1 MANVAMTRR
10 ITPVI
15 LSGGAGSRLWPMSR
29 AGYPKQFLA
38 LNGRQTMIQQ
48 TMARVQGPL
57 FTAPLVICNND
68 HRFLVAEQIRQIGCH
83 DAEIILEP
91 VGRNTA
97 PAAAIAALRT
107 LQKDDESDQDP
118 LLLIMASDHII
129 ADTAGFLDAV
139 ELATA
144 AARDGALV
152 VFGIR
157 PGHPETGYGYIKAT
171 TALGAHDGL
180 LDVDQFVEK
189 PDLSTAKSFLADGHY
204 FWNSGIFLFSARHF
218 LDELANHHPAIV
230 TACQDA
236 IANSTMDL
244 SFRRLDHDA
253 FAAAT
258 SQSIDYAVMEK
269 TRQAAMVAV
278 DIGWNDVGAWSAL
291 YDIGQK
297 DAAGNVRRGDV
308 LLHNT
313 NNSYVHAG
321 NQLVAV
327 TGLDD
332 VVVVATDDAVLVS
345 ARDQAAE
352 VKNLVEQMKADGRP
366 EPDMPATVHRPWGN
380 YRSID
385 TGDGFQVKH
394 ITVNP
399 GGQLSLQK
407 HQHRAEHWVVVNGT
421 ARVTCG
427 SENFVLTAN
436 QSTYI
441 PAGEIHRLENIGSQD
456 LHLIEVQSGSYLGED
471 DIVRFEDN
479 YGRTD

>member
-1 MANVAMTRR
+1 MANAAMTRR

-38 LNGRQTMIQQ
+38 LNGPQTMIQQ

-68 HRFLVAEQIRQIGCH
+68 HRFLVAEQIRQIGCQ

-253 FAAAT
+253 FTAAT

-297 DAAGNVRRGDV
+297 DAAGNVHHGDV
-308 LLHNT
+308 LLHKT

-352 VKNLVEQMKADGRP
+352 VKNLV
-366 EPDMPATVHRPWGN
+366 
-380 YRSID
+380 
-385 TGDGFQVKH
+385 
-394 ITVNP
+394 
-399 GGQLSLQK
+399 
-407 HQHRAEHWVVVNGT
+407 
-421 ARVTCG
+421 
-427 SENFVLTAN
+427 
-436 QSTYI
+436 
-441 PAGEIHRLENIGSQD
+441 
-456 LHLIEVQSGSYLGED
+456 
-471 DIVRFEDN
+471 
-479 YGRTD
+479 